1 MRRRVLL
8 LTTALVLPL
17 VACGSDPDIETNGAP
32 PIPTLPAG
40 IDLSGETFVPLESGS
55 AAVDARDNNFVAPY
69 VEVKVGE
76 TISFDNVGR
85 NQHNVLPVVEGAF
98 SAIEAEAFEPGTV
111 REVTFDQAGTFPY
124 YCSLHGTTTKG
135 MVGAVR
141 VIE

>member
-1 MRRRVLL
+1 MRCRALL

-17 VACGSDPDIETNGAP
+17 TACGSDPDIDTNGSAP
-32 PIPTLPAG
+32 AATLPAG
-40 IDLSGETFVPLESGS
+40 MDLSGETFVPLEAGASEI
-55 AAVDARDNNFVAPY
+55 DARDNNFVAPY

-85 NQHNVLPVVEGAF
+85 NQHNVLPVVEGSF
-98 SAIEAEAFEPGTV
+98 NPIEADAFEPGTA
-111 REVTFDQAGTFPY
+111 RDVTFDEVGTFPY

-141 VIE
+141 VVE